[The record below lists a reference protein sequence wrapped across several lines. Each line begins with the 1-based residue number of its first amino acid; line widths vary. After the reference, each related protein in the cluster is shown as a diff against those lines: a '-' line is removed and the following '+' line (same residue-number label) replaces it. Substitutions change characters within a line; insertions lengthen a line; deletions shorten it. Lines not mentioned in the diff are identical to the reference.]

1 VSSSDHD
8 FHFKLLGKRMAWAL
22 GYVPLLN
29 VPVLLPD
36 FVSNRAGVE
45 LTDADVFGI
54 RFSPSGSVSRLLIDC
69 KTTTGRA
76 VDRVLWV
83 KGLHAFLRLD
93 QLYLFKSR
101 VPENARWLAK
111 ELGVNCLDEVE
122 LAELEQ
128 RLGLG
133 RLKGP
138 YFDGSGYDSLHS
150 ILSSFPKNSDYRALV
165 QFLRGSIW
173 TLRPANRVLTLLSLG
188 GQNGLSKKLRISDPH
203 HVVLVLVGTLM
214 LAISLG
220 LLTSQLNVADT
231 LNIEQRLREE
241 LHGGAESL
249 DQKIRYLDVLNR
261 LATES
266 GSQPTS
272 SSIDFDHFP
281 ALVEHSNRLIAR
293 RYALNDAVRV
303 LDLALHYV
311 AIGSS
316 ALPSH
321 LGGTQTSLP
330 AKIASDVLS
339 LFVRSNGLD
348 DQFSA
353 LIMTLLDSSA
363 GSETE
368 RTASNA
374 PQSPLVEPQLSLL
387 EPLPPLEATVQ
398 DSVGSSE
405 KSGSG
410 EEAQPIIPPDLTH
423 KAAQGR

>member
-1 VSSSDHD
+1 
-8 FHFKLLGKRMAWAL
+8 M

-29 VPVLLPD
+29 IPVLLPD

-83 KGLHAFLRLD
+83 KGLHAFLKLD

-111 ELGVNCLDEVE
+111 ELGVNCLDEIE
-122 LAELEQ
+122 LSEIEQ
-128 RLGLG
+128 RLCLG

-138 YFDGSGYDSLHS
+138 YFDGSGYESLHS
-150 ILSSFPKNSDYRALV
+150 ILSSFPKSSDYRALA

-173 TLRPANRVLTLLSLG
+173 TLKPANRVLTLLSLG
-188 GQNGLSKKLRISDPH
+188 EQNSLSKKLRISDPH
-203 HVVLVLVGTLM
+203 HVILVLVSTLL

-220 LLTSQLNVADT
+220 LLTSQLSVADT

-249 DQKIRYLDVLNR
+249 DQKTRYLDALNR

-266 GSQPTS
+266 GSQPTNN
-272 SSIDFDHFP
+272 SIDFDHFP
-281 ALVEHSNRLIAR
+281 VLVEHSNRLIAR

-348 DQFSA
+348 EQFST
-353 LIMTLLDSSA
+353 LIMTLLA
-363 GSETE
+363 TPAENEGQYTGPN
-368 RTASNA
+368 ASR
-374 PQSPLVEPQLSLL
+374 STVVEPQLSLL
-387 EPLPPLEATVQ
+387 EPLPPLEVAEQ
-398 DSVGSSE
+398 QSLGSSTGTNP
-405 KSGSG
+405 SNG
-410 EEAQPIIPPDLTH
+410 
-423 KAAQGR
+423 KA